1 MNGGIS
7 EQVELHERFQ
17 IHRIEMSIVLSKAM
31 PRSER
36 RSPQRCPAKH
46 LIDEVLA
53 YQVSLAVPFARA
65 VGDGGT
71 AEITIG
77 SIPQI
82 SAANTGLAVRIGRIV
97 EFRAIATFGG
107 DDLYPTVTEKAS
119 ALGFSLIQNHPFVD
133 GNKRI
138 GHAALETFLVI
149 NGCEIDA
156 SVDEQE
162 QIILLVASGLMKRD
176 EFTTW
181 LRNHV
186 TPIS

>member
-1 MNGGIS
+1 MRYLSLNEALEIYRKIIHQSGGSFGI
-7 EQVELHERFQ
+7 QDLHALE
-17 IHRIEMSIVLSKAM
+17 S
-31 PRSER
+31 
-36 RSPQRCPAKH
+36 
-46 LIDEVLA
+46 
-53 YQVSLAVPFARA
+53 SLAQPR
-65 VGDGGT
+65 
-71 AEITIG
+71 
-77 SIPQI
+77 
-82 SAANTGLAVRIGRIV
+82 
-97 EFRAIATFGG
+97 ATFGG
-107 DDLYPTVTEKAS
+107 EDLYPTVAEKAS